1 MQSAQDD
8 RYLNYSVAE
17 FPDFVVIDTTYKCN
31 VVCGMCHLANKDF
44 PIPPDPHISMA
55 LIERMIP
62 LLRRSRSV
70 FLLGRGEPLMHPRI
84 YDIIGRIRAEC
95 PDIVITFVTNGILLT
110 KRNIEKLLDLRLD
123 QIRVSVDGPDIAR
136 GHPQFERVKANLR
149 ELALQK
155 RLREIDYPAIHF
167 NYVIGKD
174 NERALKPTLEFGIG
188 VGLEGMSIEPLR
200 ILEPM
205 PQWDD
210 YIREN
215 VVYNHLG
222 TVVPIV
228 DEVRAIAAAH
238 GIEIETVVPTS
249 LDPEEL
255 KRTLDANRTHRPD
268 RQAWPVPVPPEG
280 LKCDRPFKMLRI
292 EMDGS
297 VFMCPAAQ
305 PADLNAFSTEP
316 IEIWN
321 SPRFREVRCRLTE
334 EKYDAVCLDCH
345 KLRNKLVYDAEIAR
359 AAMKPES
366 LAETAEGL
374 LDASGRPPATND
386 NVQGCIEWCAT
397 EDGKV
402 QVKGWAADI
411 KTGRPCLFA
420 VLFING
426 SNIAVAQPIMRR
438 PDVARAL
445 GMESIEMCGFTIV
458 ADFAGQLSDVNLHVW
473 AIDQDGAVSR
483 LSPMHDFVP
492 APPQRDDGPAAPAVD
507 VSSGP
512 DAPMPAA
519 PPAGGM
525 MEIEMPDGVL
535 VRVSNDVE
543 PARLRRILAALRA

>member
-1 MQSAQDD
+1 MPSAQDD
-8 RYLNYSVAE
+8 RYPGYAVAE
-17 FPDFVVIDTTYKCN
+17 YPDFVVIDTTYKCN
-31 VVCGMCHLANKDF
+31 VVCGMCHLASKDF
-44 PIPPDPHISMA
+44 PIPPDPHVSMA

-149 ELALQK
+149 ELARQK
-155 RLREIDYPAIHF
+155 QARGIDYPALHF

-174 NERALKPTLEFGIG
+174 NERALRPTLEFGIEA
-188 VGLEGMSIEPLR
+188 GLEGMSIEPLR

-238 GIEIETVVPTS
+238 GIEIESVIPTS
-249 LDPEEL
+249 LDPEDIR
-255 KRTLDANRTHRPD
+255 RTTDANRTHRPS
-268 RQAWPVPVPPEG
+268 RQAWPVPVVPAG
-280 LKCDRPFKMLRI
+280 LKCDRPFKMLRV
-292 EMDGS
+292 EMDGA
-297 VFMCPAAQ
+297 VYMCPAAQ
-305 PADLNAFSTEP
+305 PADLNVFSTEP
-316 IEIWN
+316 VEIWN
-321 SPRFREVRCRLTE
+321 APRFREVRCRLTE

-366 LAETAEGL
+366 LTETAEGL
-374 LDASGRPPATND
+374 FDASGLPRAIND
-386 NVQGCIEWCAT
+386 DVQGCIEWCAT

-402 QVKGWAADI
+402 RVKGWAADV

-420 VLFING
+420 VLFIAGINV
-426 SNIAVAQPIMRR
+426 AVAQPILRR
-438 PDVARAL
+438 PDVAGAL

-458 ADFAGQLSDVNLHVW
+458 ADFAGQHSDVNLHVW
-473 AIDQDGAVSR
+473 AIDQGGAVRR
-483 LSPMHDFVP
+483 LSQMHDFVP
-492 APPQRDDGPAAPAVD
+492 SLPSPADDRAPVTLD
-507 VSSGP
+507 VSATEPVGG
-512 DAPMPAA
+512 AG
-519 PPAGGM
+519 GGM

-535 VRVSNDVE
+535 IRVSNDVE
-543 PARLRRILAALRA
+543 PARLRRIVAALRA